1 MWEVPNLNN
10 SSSQFM
16 LIHCIRGLGAAGYRP
31 HLPHIQD
38 PVQQYTTVVPIA
50 LQQLFN
56 MPNLLQC
63 KSLFNNK
70 LQHNRHNNNS
80 NNNSSNNSFHNASS

>member
-1 MWEVPNLNN
+1 MWEAPNLNN
-10 SSSQFM
+10 SQFM
-16 LIHCIRGLGAAGYRP
+16 LIHCIRVHKAGLVHKP

-38 PVQQYTTVVPIA
+38 LALRYTTVVPIA

-56 MPNLLQC
+56 MPNSLLC

-70 LQHNRHNNNS
+70 LQHNRHNNNN

>member
-1 MWEVPNLNN
+1 MWEAPNLNN
-10 SSSQFM
+10 SQFM

-70 LQHNRHNNNS
+70 LQHNRHNNNNS
-80 NNNSSNNSFHNASS
+80 NNSSNNSFHNASS